1 MTPEASHIKN
11 NHAHTYVKNK
21 VERQSRWVNKKCA
34 TILLIDL
41 SVNQNLIMSVYE
53 CEELLLVIGCDG
65 QGSEWR
71 KRSERGSG
79 VPQAKLEAKT
89 TRKQGGCPT
98 TASGG

>member
-1 MTPEASHIKN
+1 M
-11 NHAHTYVKNK
+11 
-21 VERQSRWVNKKCA
+21 
-34 TILLIDL
+34 

-53 CEELLLVIGCDG
+53 LLMIGCDG

-98 TASGG
+98 TASEG